1 MSETKPRHEN
11 AEFIAIAIRDN
22 RYEDP
27 DSDASILARQFLR
40 TKKREADLVR
50 ALERIAAMVAGSRGA
65 YGKFRD
71 CQQIARAALEK
82 AKS

>member
-40 TKKREADLVR
+40 TKEREADLVR
-50 ALERIAAMVAGSRGA
+50 ALEEGA
-65 YGKFRD
+65 EYLQEIGHGFMAD
-71 CQQIARAALEK
+71 QLRAALEK
-82 AKS
+82 ARSI